1 MNVIKL
7 LPDELINQIAA
18 GEVIERPASVLK
30 EILEN
35 CVDAGSTE
43 VTIHLMQGGLKL
55 IRVTDNGIGISKEDL
70 PYALTRHAT
79 SKIGSQE
86 DLQKIVSLGF
96 RGEALAS
103 IASVSR
109 LSLTSFQIGSQH
121 AWEIQTEGS
130 QTIAIQPAAGTLGT
144 SLEIRDLFFNIPARR
159 KFLKSESTEFA
170 HCEAIFQRI
179 ALSNPN
185 VTFNLYHNG
194 KLRNHFA
201 IADTPQRIKQV
212 LEEEFSATALFITEE
227 AADIQ
232 LQGLIS
238 RPTFSRTT
246 REMQYFFVNGRF
258 VKDKLL
264 NHAIRE
270 AYRDVLHLDR
280 HPAYVIYLHIN
291 PDNVDVNV
299 HPTKI
304 EVRFRDARA
313 VHQFIFHAIHKTLAT
328 SHNEIMGET
337 GLPDS
342 IHEINTISRASKKSS
357 LSYSQNRQVDL
368 PLQSAAQPS
377 VFYQALFG
385 EKPHEINTTPTLSA
399 QYEPHSLGFLGHA
412 LGQLLG
418 IYILAQNNQG
428 LIIVDMHAA
437 HERIVYEEL
446 KQAFDRQT
454 LPTQSLLIPHLFQA
468 DLLDITTAE
477 ENTPLLNQLGFE
489 LTVTSPTTL
498 AVRAIPSI
506 LKEADISKL
515 ISELLEDIRSYGSSQ
530 TLANNRNEILATIAC
545 HSAVRAN
552 ALLTIEE
559 MNALLRDLEKT
570 ERSDQCNHG
579 RPTWLALSLSQLD
592 KLFMRGN

>member
-30 EILEN
+30 EVLEN
-35 CVDAGSTE
+35 CVDAGATE
-43 VTIHLMQGGLKL
+43 IDIHLMQGGLKL
-55 IRVTDNGIGISKEDL
+55 IRVTDNGAGISKEDL

-79 SKIGSQE
+79 SKISNQD

-109 LSLTSFQIGSQH
+109 LSLTSFQVGNQH
-121 AWEIQTEGS
+121 AWEIQAEGS
-130 QTIAIQPAAGTLGT
+130 QTIALQPAAGSLGT
-144 SLEIRDLFFNIPARR
+144 SLEVRDLFFNIPARR

-179 ALSNPN
+179 ALSNPTI
-185 VTFNLYHNG
+185 TFNLYHNG
-194 KLRNHFA
+194 KLRSHLA
-201 IADTPQRIKQV
+201 SADFPERIKQ
-212 LEEEFSATALFITEE
+212 LLGQEFRETALFITEE

-304 EVRFRDARA
+304 EVRFRDSRA
-313 VHQFIFHAIHKTLAT
+313 VHQFIFHAIHKALANGHT
-328 SHNEIMGET
+328 ESSEAN
-337 GLPDS
+337 LPDS
-342 IHEINTISRASKKSS
+342 THHIGVVTRSIKKVP
-357 LSYSQNRQVDL
+357 LTYSQNRQVNL

-377 VFYQALFG
+377 VFYQTLLG
-385 EKPHEINTTPTLSA
+385 EKSHEIIAAPDLTIQSESHASN
-399 QYEPHSLGFLGHA
+399 FLGYA

-418 IYILAQNNQG
+418 IYILAQSTQG

-437 HERIVYEEL
+437 HERIVYEKL
-446 KQAFDRQT
+446 KQALDQQA
-454 LPTQSLLIPHLFQA
+454 LPTQSLLIPHLLQTDA
-468 DLLDITTAE
+468 LDITTVE
-477 ENTPLLNQLGFE
+477 ESALLLNQLGFE
-489 LTVTSPTTL
+489 ISVTSPTTL
-498 AVRAIPSI
+498 AIRTIPSI
-506 LKEADISKL
+506 LKNADISKL

-530 TLANNRNEILATIAC
+530 LLTGNRNEILATMAC
-545 HSAVRAN
+545 HSAIRAN
-552 ALLTIEE
+552 ELLTIEE
-559 MNALLRDLEKT
+559 MNVLLREMEKT

-579 RPTWLALSLSQLD
+579 RPTWLALSLEQID

>member
-30 EILEN
+30 EVLEN
-35 CVDAGSTE
+35 CVDAGATE
-43 VTIHLMQGGLKL
+43 IDIHLMQGGLKL
-55 IRVTDNGIGISKEDL
+55 IRVTDNGAGISKEDL

-79 SKIGSQE
+79 SKISNQE

-109 LSLTSFQIGSQH
+109 LSLTSFQVGNQH
-121 AWEIQTEGS
+121 AWEIQAEGS
-130 QTIAIQPAAGTLGT
+130 QTIALQPAAGSLGT
-144 SLEIRDLFFNIPARR
+144 SLEVRDLFFNIPARR

-179 ALSNPN
+179 ALSNPTI
-185 VTFNLYHNG
+185 TFNLYHNG
-194 KLRNHFA
+194 KLRSHLA
-201 IADTPQRIKQV
+201 SADFPERIKQ
-212 LEEEFSATALFITEE
+212 LLGQEFRETALFITEE

-304 EVRFRDARA
+304 EVRFRDSRA
-313 VHQFIFHAIHKTLAT
+313 VHQFIFHAIHKALANGHT
-328 SHNEIMGET
+328 ESSEAN
-337 GLPDS
+337 LPDS
-342 IHEINTISRASKKSS
+342 THHIGVVTRSIKKVP
-357 LSYSQNRQVDL
+357 LTYSQNRQVNL

-377 VFYQALFG
+377 VFYQTLLG
-385 EKPHEINTTPTLSA
+385 EKSHEIIAAPDLTIQSESHASN
-399 QYEPHSLGFLGHA
+399 FLGYA

-418 IYILAQNNQG
+418 IYILAQSTQG

-437 HERIVYEEL
+437 HERIVYEKL
-446 KQAFDRQT
+446 KQALDQQA
-454 LPTQSLLIPHLFQA
+454 LPTQSLLIPHLLQTDA
-468 DLLDITTAE
+468 LDITTVE
-477 ENTPLLNQLGFE
+477 ESALLLNQLGFE
-489 LTVTSPTTL
+489 ISVTSPTTL
-498 AVRAIPSI
+498 AIRTMPSI
-506 LKEADISKL
+506 LKNADISKL

-530 TLANNRNEILATIAC
+530 LLTGNRNEILATMAC
-545 HSAVRAN
+545 HSAIRAN
-552 ALLTIEE
+552 ELLTIEE
-559 MNALLRDLEKT
+559 MNVLLREMEKT

-579 RPTWLALSLSQLD
+579 RPTWLALSLEQID

>member
-30 EILEN
+30 EVLEN
-35 CVDAGSTE
+35 CVDAGATE
-43 VTIHLMQGGLKL
+43 IDIHLMQGGLKL
-55 IRVTDNGIGISKEDL
+55 IRVTDNGVGISKEDL

-79 SKIGSQE
+79 SKISNQE

-109 LSLTSFQIGSQH
+109 LSLTSFQVGNQH
-121 AWEIQTEGS
+121 AWEIQAEGS
-130 QTIAIQPAAGTLGT
+130 QTIALQPAAGSLGT
-144 SLEIRDLFFNIPARR
+144 SLEVRDLFFNIPARR

-179 ALSNPN
+179 ALSNPTI
-185 VTFNLYHNG
+185 TFNLYHNG
-194 KLRNHFA
+194 KLRSHLA
-201 IADTPQRIKQV
+201 SADFPERIKQ
-212 LEEEFSATALFITEE
+212 LLGQEFRQTALFITEE

-304 EVRFRDARA
+304 EVRFRDSRA
-313 VHQFIFHAIHKTLAT
+313 VHQFIFHAIHKALANGHT
-328 SHNEIMGET
+328 ESSEAD
-337 GLPDS
+337 LPDS
-342 IHEINTISRASKKSS
+342 KHHIGVVTRNIKKIP
-357 LSYSQNRQVDL
+357 LAYSQNRQVNL

-377 VFYQALFG
+377 VFYQTLFG
-385 EKPHEINTTPTLSA
+385 EKSHEIIAAPDLAVQSESHASN
-399 QYEPHSLGFLGHA
+399 FLGYA

-418 IYILAQNNQG
+418 IYILAQSNQG

-437 HERIVYEEL
+437 HERIVYEKL
-446 KQAFDRQT
+446 KQALDQQA
-454 LPTQSLLIPHLFQA
+454 LPTQSLLIPHLLQA
-468 DLLDITTAE
+468 DALDITTVE
-477 ENTPLLNQLGFE
+477 ENALLLNQLGFE
-489 LTVTSPTTL
+489 ISITSPTTL
-498 AVRAIPSI
+498 AIRTMPSI
-506 LKEADISKL
+506 LKNADISKL

-530 TLANNRNEILATIAC
+530 LLTGNRNEILATMAC
-545 HSAVRAN
+545 HSAIRAN
-552 ALLTIEE
+552 ELLTIEE
-559 MNALLRDLEKT
+559 MNVLLREMEKT

-579 RPTWLALSLSQLD
+579 RPTWLALSLEQID

>member
-30 EILEN
+30 EVLEN
-35 CVDAGSTE
+35 CVDAGATE
-43 VTIHLMQGGLKL
+43 IDIHLMQGGLKL
-55 IRVTDNGIGISKEDL
+55 IRVTDNGAGISKEDL

-79 SKIGSQE
+79 SKISNQD

-109 LSLTSFQIGSQH
+109 LSLTSFQVGNQH
-121 AWEIQTEGS
+121 AWEIQAEGS
-130 QTIAIQPAAGTLGT
+130 QTIALQPAAGSLGT
-144 SLEIRDLFFNIPARR
+144 SLEVRDLFFNVPARR

-179 ALSNPN
+179 ALSNPTI
-185 VTFNLYHNG
+185 TFNLYHNG
-194 KLRNHFA
+194 KLRSHLA
-201 IADTPQRIKQV
+201 SADFPERIKQ
-212 LEEEFSATALFITEE
+212 LLGQEFRQTALFITEE

-304 EVRFRDARA
+304 EVRFRDSRA
-313 VHQFIFHAIHKTLAT
+313 VHQFIFHAIHKALANGHT
-328 SHNEIMGET
+328 ESSEAN
-337 GLPDS
+337 LSDS
-342 IHEINTISRASKKSS
+342 THHIGAVTRNIKKVP
-357 LSYSQNRQVDL
+357 LTYSQNRQVNL

-377 VFYQALFG
+377 VFYQTLFG
-385 EKPHEINTTPTLSA
+385 EKSHEIIAAPDLTIQSESHASN
-399 QYEPHSLGFLGHA
+399 FLGYA

-418 IYILAQNNQG
+418 IYILAQSTQG

-437 HERIVYEEL
+437 HERIVYEKL
-446 KQAFDRQT
+446 KQALDQQA
-454 LPTQSLLIPHLFQA
+454 LPTQSLLIPHLLQA
-468 DLLDITTAE
+468 DTLDITTVE
-477 ENTPLLNQLGFE
+477 ENALLLNQLGFE
-489 LTVTSPTTL
+489 ISVTSPTTL
-498 AVRAIPSI
+498 AIRTIPSI
-506 LKEADISKL
+506 LKNADISKL

-530 TLANNRNEILATIAC
+530 LLTGNRNEILATMAC
-545 HSAVRAN
+545 HSAIRAN
-552 ALLTIEE
+552 ELLTIEE
-559 MNALLRDLEKT
+559 MNVLLREMEKT

-579 RPTWLALSLSQLD
+579 RPTWLALSLEQID

>member
-30 EILEN
+30 EVLEN

-43 VTIHLMQGGLKL
+43 VNIHLMQGGLKL

-79 SKIGSQE
+79 SKIGNQE

-130 QTIAIQPAAGTLGT
+130 QTIVIQPAAGSLGT

-201 IADTPQRIKQV
+201 TADIPERIKQV
-212 LEEEFSATALFITEE
+212 LGEEFSATALFISEE

-238 RPTFSRTT
+238 KPTFSRTT

-328 SHNEIMGET
+328 GHNEIMGET
-337 GLPDS
+337 GLPHP
-342 IHEINTISRASKKSS
+342 IQEINTISRASKKSS

-399 QYEPHSLGFLGHA
+399 KYEPHSPGFLGHA

-468 DLLDITTAE
+468 DLLDITTVE

-530 TLANNRNEILATIAC
+530 TLANNRNEILATMAC

-552 ALLTIEE
+552 VLLTIEE

-579 RPTWLALSLSQLD
+579 RPTWLALSLAQLD

>member
-30 EILEN
+30 EVLEN
-35 CVDAGSTE
+35 CVDAGATE
-43 VTIHLMQGGLKL
+43 IDIHLMQGGLKL
-55 IRVTDNGIGISKEDL
+55 IRVTDNGVGISKEDL

-79 SKIGSQE
+79 SKISNQD

-109 LSLTSFQIGSQH
+109 LSLTSFQVGNQH
-121 AWEIQTEGS
+121 AWEIQAEGS
-130 QTIAIQPAAGTLGT
+130 QTIALQPAAGSLGT
-144 SLEIRDLFFNIPARR
+144 SLEVRDLFFNIPARR

-179 ALSNPN
+179 ALSNPTI
-185 VTFNLYHNG
+185 TFNLYHNG
-194 KLRNHFA
+194 KLRSHLA
-201 IADTPQRIKQV
+201 SADFPERIKQ
-212 LEEEFSATALFITEE
+212 LLGQEFRETALFITEE

-304 EVRFRDARA
+304 EVRFRDSRA
-313 VHQFIFHAIHKTLAT
+313 VHQFIFHAIHKALANGHT
-328 SHNEIMGET
+328 ESSEAN
-337 GLPDS
+337 LPDS
-342 IHEINTISRASKKSS
+342 THHIGVVTRSIKKVP
-357 LSYSQNRQVDL
+357 LTYSQNRQVNL

-377 VFYQALFG
+377 VFYQTLLG
-385 EKPHEINTTPTLSA
+385 EKSHEIIAAPDLTIQSESHASN
-399 QYEPHSLGFLGHA
+399 FLGYA

-418 IYILAQNNQG
+418 IYILAQSTQG

-437 HERIVYEEL
+437 HERIVYEKL
-446 KQAFDRQT
+446 KQALDQQA
-454 LPTQSLLIPHLFQA
+454 LPTQSLLIPHLLQTDA
-468 DLLDITTAE
+468 LDITTVE
-477 ENTPLLNQLGFE
+477 ESALLLNQLGFE
-489 LTVTSPTTL
+489 ISVTSPTTL
-498 AVRAIPSI
+498 AIRTMPSI
-506 LKEADISKL
+506 LKNADISKL

-530 TLANNRNEILATIAC
+530 LLTGNRNEILATMAC
-545 HSAVRAN
+545 HSAIRAN
-552 ALLTIEE
+552 ELLTIEE
-559 MNALLRDLEKT
+559 MNVLLREMEKT

-579 RPTWLALSLSQLD
+579 RPTWLALSLEQID

>member
-30 EILEN
+30 EVLEN
-35 CVDAGSTE
+35 CVDAGATE
-43 VTIHLMQGGLKL
+43 IDIHLMQGGLKL
-55 IRVTDNGIGISKEDL
+55 IRVTDNGVGISKEDL

-79 SKIGSQE
+79 SKISNQE

-109 LSLTSFQIGSQH
+109 LSLTSFQVGNQH
-121 AWEIQTEGS
+121 AWEIQAEGS
-130 QTIAIQPAAGTLGT
+130 QTIALQPAAGSLGT
-144 SLEIRDLFFNIPARR
+144 SLEVRDLFFNIPARR

-179 ALSNPN
+179 ALSNPTI
-185 VTFNLYHNG
+185 TFNLYHNG
-194 KLRNHFA
+194 KLRSHLA
-201 IADTPQRIKQV
+201 SADFPERIKQ
-212 LEEEFSATALFITEE
+212 LLGQEFRQTALFITEE

-304 EVRFRDARA
+304 EVRFRDSRA
-313 VHQFIFHAIHKTLAT
+313 VHQFIFHAIHKA
-328 SHNEIMGET
+328 
-337 GLPDS
+337 
-342 IHEINTISRASKKSS
+342 
-357 LSYSQNRQVDL
+357 
-368 PLQSAAQPS
+368 
-377 VFYQALFG
+377 
-385 EKPHEINTTPTLSA
+385 
-399 QYEPHSLGFLGHA
+399 
-412 LGQLLG
+412 
-418 IYILAQNNQG
+418 
-428 LIIVDMHAA
+428 
-437 HERIVYEEL
+437 
-446 KQAFDRQT
+446 
-454 LPTQSLLIPHLFQA
+454 
-468 DLLDITTAE
+468 
-477 ENTPLLNQLGFE
+477 
-489 LTVTSPTTL
+489 
-498 AVRAIPSI
+498 
-506 LKEADISKL
+506 
-515 ISELLEDIRSYGSSQ
+515 
-530 TLANNRNEILATIAC
+530 LANG
-545 HSAVRAN
+545 H
-552 ALLTIEE
+552 
-559 MNALLRDLEKT
+559 T
-570 ERSDQCNHG
+570 ESSE
-579 RPTWLALSLSQLD
+579 A
-592 KLFMRGN
+592 

>member
-30 EILEN
+30 EVLEN
-35 CVDAGSTE
+35 CVDAGATE
-43 VTIHLMQGGLKL
+43 IDIHLMQGGLKL
-55 IRVTDNGIGISKEDL
+55 IRVTDNGVGISKEDL

-79 SKIGSQE
+79 SKISNQE

-109 LSLTSFQIGSQH
+109 LSLTSFQVGNQH
-121 AWEIQTEGS
+121 AWEIQAEGS
-130 QTIAIQPAAGTLGT
+130 QTIALQPAAGSLGT
-144 SLEIRDLFFNIPARR
+144 SLEVRDLFFNIPARR

-179 ALSNPN
+179 ALSNPLI
-185 VTFNLYHNG
+185 TFNLYHNG
-194 KLRNHFA
+194 KLRSHLA
-201 IADTPQRIKQV
+201 SADFPERIKQ
-212 LEEEFSATALFITEE
+212 LLGQEFRQTALFITEE

-304 EVRFRDARA
+304 EVRFRDSRA
-313 VHQFIFHAIHKTLAT
+313 VHQFIFHAIHKALANGHT
-328 SHNEIMGET
+328 ESSEAN
-337 GLPDS
+337 LSDS
-342 IHEINTISRASKKSS
+342 THHIGAVTRNIKKVP
-357 LSYSQNRQVDL
+357 LTYSQNRQVNL

-377 VFYQALFG
+377 VFYQTLFG
-385 EKPHEINTTPTLSA
+385 EKSHEIIAAPDLAVQSESHASN
-399 QYEPHSLGFLGHA
+399 FLGYA

-418 IYILAQNNQG
+418 IYILAQSNQG

-437 HERIVYEEL
+437 HERIVYEKL
-446 KQAFDRQT
+446 KQALDQQA
-454 LPTQSLLIPHLFQA
+454 LPTQSLLIPHLLQA
-468 DLLDITTAE
+468 DALDITTVE
-477 ENTPLLNQLGFE
+477 ENALLLNQLGFE
-489 LTVTSPTTL
+489 ISITSPTTL
-498 AVRAIPSI
+498 AIRTMPSI
-506 LKEADISKL
+506 LKNADISKL
-515 ISELLEDIRSYGSSQ
+515 ISKLLEDIRSYGSSQ
-530 TLANNRNEILATIAC
+530 LLTGNRNEILATIAC
-545 HSAVRAN
+545 HSAIRAN
-552 ALLTIEE
+552 ELLTIEE
-559 MNALLRDLEKT
+559 MNVLLREMEKT

-579 RPTWLALSLSQLD
+579 RPTWLALSLEQID

>member
-30 EILEN
+30 EVLEN
-35 CVDAGSTE
+35 CVDAGATE
-43 VTIHLMQGGLKL
+43 IDIHLMQGGLKL
-55 IRVTDNGIGISKEDL
+55 IRVTDNGAGISKEDL

-79 SKIGSQE
+79 SKISNQD

-109 LSLTSFQIGSQH
+109 LSLTSFQVGNQH
-121 AWEIQTEGS
+121 AWEIQAEGS
-130 QTIAIQPAAGTLGT
+130 QTIALQPAAGSLGT
-144 SLEIRDLFFNIPARR
+144 SLEVRDLFFNIPARR

-179 ALSNPN
+179 ALSNPTI
-185 VTFNLYHNG
+185 TFNLYHNG
-194 KLRNHFA
+194 KLRSHLA
-201 IADTPQRIKQV
+201 SADFPERIKQ
-212 LEEEFSATALFITEE
+212 LLGQEFRQTALFITEE

-304 EVRFRDARA
+304 EVRFRDSRA
-313 VHQFIFHAIHKTLAT
+313 VHQFIFHAIHKALANGHT
-328 SHNEIMGET
+328 ESSEAN
-337 GLPDS
+337 LPDS
-342 IHEINTISRASKKSS
+342 THHIGVVTRSIKKVP
-357 LSYSQNRQVDL
+357 LTYSQNRQVNL

-377 VFYQALFG
+377 VFYQTLLG
-385 EKPHEINTTPTLSA
+385 EKSHEIIAAPDLTIQSESHASN
-399 QYEPHSLGFLGHA
+399 FLGYA

-418 IYILAQNNQG
+418 IYILAQSTQG

-437 HERIVYEEL
+437 HERIVYEKL
-446 KQAFDRQT
+446 KQALDQQA
-454 LPTQSLLIPHLFQA
+454 LPTQSLLIPHLLQTDA
-468 DLLDITTAE
+468 LDITTVE
-477 ENTPLLNQLGFE
+477 ESALLLNQLGFE
-489 LTVTSPTTL
+489 ISVTSPTTL
-498 AVRAIPSI
+498 AIRTMPSI
-506 LKEADISKL
+506 LKNADISKL

-530 TLANNRNEILATIAC
+530 LLTGNRNEILATMAC
-545 HSAVRAN
+545 HSAIRAN
-552 ALLTIEE
+552 ELLTIEE
-559 MNALLRDLEKT
+559 MNVLLREMEKT

-579 RPTWLALSLSQLD
+579 RPTWLALSLEQID

>member
-30 EILEN
+30 EVLEN
-35 CVDAGSTE
+35 CVDAGATE
-43 VTIHLMQGGLKL
+43 IDIHLMQGGLKL
-55 IRVTDNGIGISKEDL
+55 IRVTDNGVGISKEDL

-79 SKIGSQE
+79 SKISNQE

-109 LSLTSFQIGSQH
+109 LSLTSFQVGHQH
-121 AWEIQTEGS
+121 AWEIQAEGS
-130 QTIAIQPAAGTLGT
+130 QTIALQPAAGSLGT
-144 SLEIRDLFFNIPARR
+144 SLEVRDLFFNIPARR

-179 ALSNPN
+179 ALSNPTI
-185 VTFNLYHNG
+185 TFNLYHNG
-194 KLRNHFA
+194 KLRSHLA
-201 IADTPQRIKQV
+201 SADFPERIKQ
-212 LEEEFSATALFITEE
+212 LLGQEFRQTALFITEE

-304 EVRFRDARA
+304 EVRFRDSRA
-313 VHQFIFHAIHKTLAT
+313 VHQFIFHAIHKALANGHT
-328 SHNEIMGET
+328 ESSEAN
-337 GLPDS
+337 LSDS
-342 IHEINTISRASKKSS
+342 THHIGAVTRNIKKVP
-357 LSYSQNRQVDL
+357 LTYSQKRQVNL

-377 VFYQALFG
+377 VFYQTLLG
-385 EKPHEINTTPTLSA
+385 EKSHEIIAAPDLTIQSESHASN
-399 QYEPHSLGFLGHA
+399 FLGYA

-418 IYILAQNNQG
+418 IYILAQSTQG

-437 HERIVYEEL
+437 HERIVYEKL
-446 KQAFDRQT
+446 KQALDQQA
-454 LPTQSLLIPHLFQA
+454 LPTQSLLIPHLLQTDA
-468 DLLDITTAE
+468 LDITTVE
-477 ENTPLLNQLGFE
+477 ESALLLNQLGFE
-489 LTVTSPTTL
+489 ISVTSPTTL
-498 AVRAIPSI
+498 AIRTIPSI
-506 LKEADISKL
+506 LKNADISKL

-530 TLANNRNEILATIAC
+530 LLTGNRNEILATMAC
-545 HSAVRAN
+545 HSAIRAN
-552 ALLTIEE
+552 ELLTIEE
-559 MNALLRDLEKT
+559 MNVLLREMEKT

-579 RPTWLALSLSQLD
+579 RPTWLALSLEQID

>member
-30 EILEN
+30 EVLEN
-35 CVDAGSTE
+35 CVDAGATE
-43 VTIHLMQGGLKL
+43 IDIHLMQGGLKL
-55 IRVTDNGIGISKEDL
+55 IRVTDNGVGISKEDL

-79 SKIGSQE
+79 SKISNQE

-109 LSLTSFQIGSQH
+109 LSLTSFQVGNQH
-121 AWEIQTEGS
+121 AWEIQAEGS
-130 QTIAIQPAAGTLGT
+130 QTIALQPAAGSLGT
-144 SLEIRDLFFNIPARR
+144 SLEVRDLFFNIPARR

-179 ALSNPN
+179 ALSNPTI
-185 VTFNLYHNG
+185 TFNLYHNG
-194 KLRNHFA
+194 KLRSHLA
-201 IADTPQRIKQV
+201 SADFPERIKQ
-212 LEEEFSATALFITEE
+212 LLGQEFRQTALFITEE

-304 EVRFRDARA
+304 EVRFRDSRA
-313 VHQFIFHAIHKTLAT
+313 VHQFIFHAIHKALANGHT
-328 SHNEIMGET
+328 ESSEAN
-337 GLPDS
+337 LSDS
-342 IHEINTISRASKKSS
+342 THHIGAVTRNIKKVP
-357 LSYSQNRQVDL
+357 LTYSQNRQVNL

-377 VFYQALFG
+377 VFYQTLLG
-385 EKPHEINTTPTLSA
+385 EKSHEIIAAPDLTIQSESHASN
-399 QYEPHSLGFLGHA
+399 FLGYA

-418 IYILAQNNQG
+418 IYILAQSTQG

-437 HERIVYEEL
+437 HERIVYEKL
-446 KQAFDRQT
+446 KQALDQQA
-454 LPTQSLLIPHLFQA
+454 LPTQSLLIPHLLQTDA
-468 DLLDITTAE
+468 LDITTVE
-477 ENTPLLNQLGFE
+477 ESALLLNQLGFE
-489 LTVTSPTTL
+489 ISVTSPTTL
-498 AVRAIPSI
+498 AIRTIPSI
-506 LKEADISKL
+506 LKNADISKL

-530 TLANNRNEILATIAC
+530 LLTGNRNEILATMAC
-545 HSAVRAN
+545 HSAIRAN
-552 ALLTIEE
+552 ELLTIEE
-559 MNALLRDLEKT
+559 MNVLLREMEKT

-579 RPTWLALSLSQLD
+579 RPTWLALSLEQID

>member
-30 EILEN
+30 EVLEN
-35 CVDAGSTE
+35 CVDAGATE
-43 VTIHLMQGGLKL
+43 IDIHLMQGGLKL

-79 SKIGSQE
+79 SKISNQE

-109 LSLTSFQIGSQH
+109 LSLISLQIGNQH

-130 QTIAIQPAAGTLGT
+130 QIIAIQPAAGSLGT
-144 SLEIRDLFFNIPARR
+144 SLEVRDLFFNIPARR

-170 HCEAIFQRI
+170 HCETIFQRI

-185 VTFNLYHNG
+185 VAFNLYHNK
-194 KLRNHFA
+194 KLRSHLA
-201 IADTPQRIKQV
+201 TADIPERIKQV
-212 LEEEFSATALFITEE
+212 LGEEFRETALFIAEE

-313 VHQFIFHAIHKTLAT
+313 VHQFIFHTIHKALAT
-328 SHNEIMGET
+328 GHNEAGEAA
-337 GLPDS
+337 LPKS
-342 IHEINTISRASKKSS
+342 THEIDTISREIKKASFN
-357 LSYSQNRQVDL
+357 YSQNRQVNL
-368 PLQSAAQPS
+368 PLQSAEQPS
-377 VFYQALFG
+377 VFYQTLFG
-385 EKPHEINTTPTLSA
+385 EKSHEIITTPALTA
-399 QYEPHSLGFLGHA
+399 QHESHSPGFLGYA

-418 IYILAQNNQG
+418 IYILAQNDQG
-428 LIIVDMHAA
+428 LVIVDMHAA
-437 HERIVYEEL
+437 HERIVYEKL
-446 KQAFDRQT
+446 KQALDQQA

-468 DLLDITTAE
+468 DPFDITTAE
-477 ENTPLLNQLGFE
+477 ENTLLLNQLGFE
-489 LTVTSPTTL
+489 ISVTSPTSIAIRTL
-498 AVRAIPSI
+498 PSI
-506 LKEADISKL
+506 LKNADISKL
-515 ISELLEDIRSYGSSQ
+515 ISELLEDIRSYGTSQ
-530 TLANNRNEILATIAC
+530 ILAGSRNEILATMAC

-552 ALLTIEE
+552 ALLTVEE
-559 MNALLRDLEKT
+559 MNALLREMEKT

-579 RPTWLALSLSQLD
+579 RPTWFALSLEQLD

>member
-30 EILEN
+30 EVLEN
-35 CVDAGSTE
+35 CVDAGATE
-43 VTIHLMQGGLKL
+43 IDIHLMQGGLKL
-55 IRVTDNGIGISKEDL
+55 IRVTDNGVGISKEDL

-79 SKIGSQE
+79 SKISNQE

-109 LSLTSFQIGSQH
+109 LSLTSFQVGNQH
-121 AWEIQTEGS
+121 AWEIQAEGS
-130 QTIAIQPAAGTLGT
+130 QTIALQPAAGSLGT
-144 SLEIRDLFFNIPARR
+144 SLEVRDLFFNIPARR

-179 ALSNPN
+179 ALSNPTI
-185 VTFNLYHNG
+185 TFNLYHNG
-194 KLRNHFA
+194 KLRSHLA
-201 IADTPQRIKQV
+201 SADFPERIKQ
-212 LEEEFSATALFITEE
+212 LLGQEFRQTALFITEE

-304 EVRFRDARA
+304 EVRFRDSRA
-313 VHQFIFHAIHKTLAT
+313 VHQFIFHAIHKALANGHT
-328 SHNEIMGET
+328 ESSEAN
-337 GLPDS
+337 LSDS
-342 IHEINTISRASKKSS
+342 THHIGAVTRNIKKVP
-357 LSYSQNRQVDL
+357 LTYSQNRQVNL

-377 VFYQALFG
+377 VFYQTLFG
-385 EKPHEINTTPTLSA
+385 EKSHEIIAAPDLAVQS
-399 QYEPHSLGFLGHA
+399 EPHASNFLGYA

-418 IYILAQNNQG
+418 IYILAQSTQG

-437 HERIVYEEL
+437 HERIVYEKL
-446 KQAFDRQT
+446 KQALDQQE
-454 LPTQSLLIPHLFQA
+454 LPTQSLLIPHLLQA
-468 DLLDITTAE
+468 DALDITTVE
-477 ENTPLLNQLGFE
+477 ENVLLLNQLGFE
-489 LTVTSPTTL
+489 ISITSPTTL
-498 AVRAIPSI
+498 AIRTMPSI
-506 LKEADISKL
+506 LKNADISKL
-515 ISELLEDIRSYGSSQ
+515 ISKLLEDIRSYGSSQ
-530 TLANNRNEILATIAC
+530 LLTGNRNEILATIAC
-545 HSAVRAN
+545 HSAIRAN
-552 ALLTIEE
+552 ELLTIEE
-559 MNALLRDLEKT
+559 MNVLLREMEKT

-579 RPTWLALSLSQLD
+579 RPTWLALSLEQID

>member
-30 EILEN
+30 EVLEN
-35 CVDAGSTE
+35 CVDAGATE
-43 VTIHLMQGGLKL
+43 IDIHLMQGGLKL
-55 IRVTDNGIGISKEDL
+55 IRVTDNGAGISKEDL

-79 SKIGSQE
+79 SKISNQE

-109 LSLTSFQIGSQH
+109 LSLTSFQVGNQH
-121 AWEIQTEGS
+121 AWEIQAEGS
-130 QTIAIQPAAGTLGT
+130 QTIALQPAAGSLGT
-144 SLEIRDLFFNIPARR
+144 SLEVRDLFFNIPARR

-179 ALSNPN
+179 ALSNPTI
-185 VTFNLYHNG
+185 TFNLYHNG
-194 KLRNHFA
+194 KLRSHLA
-201 IADTPQRIKQV
+201 SADFPERIKQ
-212 LEEEFSATALFITEE
+212 LLGQEFRQTALFITEE

-304 EVRFRDARA
+304 EVRFRDSRA
-313 VHQFIFHAIHKTLAT
+313 VHQFIFHAIHKALANGHT
-328 SHNEIMGET
+328 ESSEAN
-337 GLPDS
+337 LSDS
-342 IHEINTISRASKKSS
+342 THHIGAVTRNIKKVP
-357 LSYSQNRQVDL
+357 LTYSQNRQVNL

-377 VFYQALFG
+377 VFYQTLLG
-385 EKPHEINTTPTLSA
+385 EKSHEIIAAPDLTIQSESHASN
-399 QYEPHSLGFLGHA
+399 FLGYA

-418 IYILAQNNQG
+418 IYILAQSTQG

-437 HERIVYEEL
+437 HERIVYEKL
-446 KQAFDRQT
+446 KQALDQQA
-454 LPTQSLLIPHLFQA
+454 LPTQSLLIPHLLQTDA
-468 DLLDITTAE
+468 LDITTVE
-477 ENTPLLNQLGFE
+477 ESALLLNQLGFE
-489 LTVTSPTTL
+489 ISVTSPTTL
-498 AVRAIPSI
+498 AIRTIPSI
-506 LKEADISKL
+506 LKNADISKL

-530 TLANNRNEILATIAC
+530 LLTGNRNEILATMAC
-545 HSAVRAN
+545 HSAIRAN
-552 ALLTIEE
+552 ELLTIEE
-559 MNALLRDLEKT
+559 MNVLLREMEKT

-579 RPTWLALSLSQLD
+579 RPTWLALSLEQID

>member
-30 EILEN
+30 EVLEN
-35 CVDAGSTE
+35 CVDAGATE
-43 VTIHLMQGGLKL
+43 IDIHLMQGGLKL
-55 IRVTDNGIGISKEDL
+55 IRVTDNGAGISKEDL

-79 SKIGSQE
+79 SKISNQE

-109 LSLTSFQIGSQH
+109 LSLTSFQVGNQH
-121 AWEIQTEGS
+121 AWEIQAEGS
-130 QTIAIQPAAGTLGT
+130 QTIALQPAAGSLGT
-144 SLEIRDLFFNIPARR
+144 SLEVRDLFFNIPARR

-179 ALSNPN
+179 ALSNPTI
-185 VTFNLYHNG
+185 TFNLYHNG
-194 KLRNHFA
+194 KLRSHLA
-201 IADTPQRIKQV
+201 SADFPERIKQ
-212 LEEEFSATALFITEE
+212 LLGQEFRQTALFITEE

-304 EVRFRDARA
+304 EVRFRDSRA
-313 VHQFIFHAIHKTLAT
+313 VHQFIFHAIHKALANGHT
-328 SHNEIMGET
+328 ESSEAN
-337 GLPDS
+337 LSDS
-342 IHEINTISRASKKSS
+342 THHIGAVTRNIKKVP
-357 LSYSQNRQVDL
+357 LTYSQNRQVNL

-377 VFYQALFG
+377 VFYQTLFG
-385 EKPHEINTTPTLSA
+385 EKSHEIIAAPDLTIQSESHASN
-399 QYEPHSLGFLGHA
+399 FLGYA

-418 IYILAQNNQG
+418 IYILAQSTQG

-437 HERIVYEEL
+437 HERIVYEKL
-446 KQAFDRQT
+446 KQALDQQA
-454 LPTQSLLIPHLFQA
+454 LPTQSLLIPHLLQTDA
-468 DLLDITTAE
+468 LDITTVE
-477 ENTPLLNQLGFE
+477 ESALLLNQLGFE
-489 LTVTSPTTL
+489 ISVTSPTTL
-498 AVRAIPSI
+498 AIRTIPSI
-506 LKEADISKL
+506 LKNADISKL

-530 TLANNRNEILATIAC
+530 LLTGNRNEILATMAC
-545 HSAVRAN
+545 HSAIRAN
-552 ALLTIEE
+552 ELLTIEE
-559 MNALLRDLEKT
+559 MNVLLREMEKT

-579 RPTWLALSLSQLD
+579 RPTWLALSLEQID

>member
-30 EILEN
+30 EVLEN
-35 CVDAGSTE
+35 CVDAGATE
-43 VTIHLMQGGLKL
+43 IDIHLMQGGLKL
-55 IRVTDNGIGISKEDL
+55 IRVTDNGAGISKEDL

-79 SKIGSQE
+79 SKISNQD

-109 LSLTSFQIGSQH
+109 LSLTSFQVGNQH
-121 AWEIQTEGS
+121 AWEIQAEGS
-130 QTIAIQPAAGTLGT
+130 QTIALQPAAGSLGT
-144 SLEIRDLFFNIPARR
+144 SLEVRDLFFNIPARR

-179 ALSNPN
+179 ALSNPTI
-185 VTFNLYHNG
+185 TFNLYHNG
-194 KLRNHFA
+194 KLRSHLA
-201 IADTPQRIKQV
+201 SADFPERIKQ
-212 LEEEFSATALFITEE
+212 LLGQEFRETALFITEE

-304 EVRFRDARA
+304 EVRFRDSRA
-313 VHQFIFHAIHKTLAT
+313 VHQFIFHAIHKALANGHT
-328 SHNEIMGET
+328 ESSEAN
-337 GLPDS
+337 LSDS
-342 IHEINTISRASKKSS
+342 THHIGAVTRNIKKVP
-357 LSYSQNRQVDL
+357 LTYSQNRQVNL

-377 VFYQALFG
+377 VFYQTLFG
-385 EKPHEINTTPTLSA
+385 EKSHEIIAAPDLTIQSESHASN
-399 QYEPHSLGFLGHA
+399 FLGYA

-418 IYILAQNNQG
+418 IYILAQSTQG

-437 HERIVYEEL
+437 HERIVYEKL
-446 KQAFDRQT
+446 KQALDQQA
-454 LPTQSLLIPHLFQA
+454 LPTQSLLIPHLLQA
-468 DLLDITTAE
+468 DALDITTVE
-477 ENTPLLNQLGFE
+477 ESALLLNQLGFE
-489 LTVTSPTTL
+489 ISVTSPTTL
-498 AVRAIPSI
+498 AIRTMPSI
-506 LKEADISKL
+506 LKNADISKL

-530 TLANNRNEILATIAC
+530 LLTGNRNEILATMAC
-545 HSAVRAN
+545 HSAIRAN
-552 ALLTIEE
+552 ELLTIEE
-559 MNALLRDLEKT
+559 MNVLLREMEKT

-579 RPTWLALSLSQLD
+579 RPTWLALSLEQID

>member
-30 EILEN
+30 EVLEN
-35 CVDAGSTE
+35 CVDAGATE
-43 VTIHLMQGGLKL
+43 IDIHLMQGGLKL
-55 IRVTDNGIGISKEDL
+55 IRVTDNGAGISKEDL

-79 SKIGSQE
+79 SKISNQE

-109 LSLTSFQIGSQH
+109 LSLTSFQVGNQH
-121 AWEIQTEGS
+121 AWEIQAEGS
-130 QTIAIQPAAGTLGT
+130 QTIALQPAAGSLGT
-144 SLEIRDLFFNIPARR
+144 SLEVRDLFFNIPARR

-179 ALSNPN
+179 ALSNPTI
-185 VTFNLYHNG
+185 TFNLYHNG
-194 KLRNHFA
+194 KLRSHLA
-201 IADTPQRIKQV
+201 SADFPERIKQ
-212 LEEEFSATALFITEE
+212 LLGQEFRQTALFITEE

-304 EVRFRDARA
+304 EVRFRDSRA
-313 VHQFIFHAIHKTLAT
+313 VHQFIFHAIHKALANGHT
-328 SHNEIMGET
+328 ESSEAN
-337 GLPDS
+337 LSDS
-342 IHEINTISRASKKSS
+342 THHIGAVTRNIKKVP
-357 LSYSQNRQVDL
+357 LTYSQNRQVNL

-377 VFYQALFG
+377 VFYQTLLG
-385 EKPHEINTTPTLSA
+385 EKSHEIIAAPDLTIQSESHASN
-399 QYEPHSLGFLGHA
+399 FLGYA

-418 IYILAQNNQG
+418 IYILAQSTQG

-437 HERIVYEEL
+437 HERIVYEKL
-446 KQAFDRQT
+446 KQALDQQA
-454 LPTQSLLIPHLFQA
+454 LPTQSLLIPHLLQTDA
-468 DLLDITTAE
+468 LDITTVE
-477 ENTPLLNQLGFE
+477 ESALLLNQLGFE
-489 LTVTSPTTL
+489 ISVTSPTTL
-498 AVRAIPSI
+498 AIRTMPSI
-506 LKEADISKL
+506 LKNADISKL

-530 TLANNRNEILATIAC
+530 LLTGNRNEILATMAC
-545 HSAVRAN
+545 HSAIRAN
-552 ALLTIEE
+552 ELLTIEE
-559 MNALLRDLEKT
+559 MNVLLREMEKT

-579 RPTWLALSLSQLD
+579 RPTWLALSLEQID

>member
-43 VTIHLMQGGLKL
+43 VDIHLMQGGLKL
-55 IRVTDNGIGISKEDL
+55 IRVTDDGIGISKEDL

-79 SKIGSQE
+79 SKISSQE

-109 LSLTSFQIGSQH
+109 LSLTSAQTGNQH

-130 QTIAIQPAAGTLGT
+130 QAVAMKPAAGSLGT
-144 SLEIRDLFFNIPARR
+144 SLEVRDLFFNIPARR

-185 VTFNLYHNG
+185 IAFNLYHNG
-194 KLRNHFA
+194 KLRSHLA
-201 IADTPQRIKQV
+201 IADIPERIKQV
-212 LEEEFSATALFITEE
+212 LGEEFREAAFFIAEE

-246 REMQYFFVNGRF
+246 REMQFFFVNGRF
-258 VKDKLL
+258 VRDKLL
-264 NHAIRE
+264 SHAIRE

-280 HPAYVIYLHIN
+280 HPAYVIYLRIN

-304 EVRFRDARA
+304 EVRFRDARGI
-313 VHQFIFHAIHKTLAT
+313 HQFIFHTIHKMLAT
-328 SHNEIMGET
+328 SHSGTGEAV
-337 GLPDS
+337 LPGS
-342 IHEINTISRASKKSS
+342 MHEIDAISRDRKKVI
-357 LSYSQNRQVDL
+357 LSYSQNRQVNL
-368 PLQSAAQPS
+368 PLQSTAQPS
-377 VFYQALFG
+377 VFYQTLFN
-385 EKPHEINTTPTLSA
+385 EKPYETVTTPILTA
-399 QYEPHSLGFLGHA
+399 QHEPHPPGFLGHA

-437 HERIVYEEL
+437 HERIVYEKL
-446 KQAFDRQT
+446 KQALDQQT
-454 LPTQSLLIPHLFQA
+454 VPTQSLLIPHLLQA
-468 DLLDITTAE
+468 DSLDITTIE
-477 ENTPLLNQLGFE
+477 ENTSLLNQLGFE
-489 LTVTSPTTL
+489 ITVTSPTTL
-498 AVRAIPSI
+498 AVRTMPSI
-506 LKEADISKL
+506 LKDADISKL
-515 ISELLEDIRSYGSSQ
+515 ISELLDDIRSYGSSQ
-530 TLANNRNEILATIAC
+530 VLASNRNEILATMAC

-552 ALLTIEE
+552 VSLTTEE
-559 MNALLRDLEKT
+559 MNALLREMEKT

-579 RPTWLALSLSQLD
+579 RPTWFALSLEQLD

>member
-30 EILEN
+30 EVLEN
-35 CVDAGSTE
+35 CVDAGATE
-43 VTIHLMQGGLKL
+43 IDIHLMQGGLKL
-55 IRVTDNGIGISKEDL
+55 IRITDNGAGISKEDL

-79 SKIGSQE
+79 SKITSQE

-109 LSLTSFQIGSQH
+109 LSLTSFQVGNQH
-121 AWEIQTEGS
+121 AWEIQAEGS
-130 QTIAIQPAAGTLGT
+130 QTIALQPAAGSLGT
-144 SLEIRDLFFNIPARR
+144 SLEVRDLFFNIPARR

-179 ALSNPN
+179 ALSNPTI
-185 VTFNLYHNG
+185 TFNLYHNG
-194 KLRNHFA
+194 KLRSHLA
-201 IADTPQRIKQV
+201 SADFPERIKQ
-212 LEEEFSATALFITEE
+212 LLGQEFRETALFITEE

-304 EVRFRDARA
+304 EVRFRDSRA
-313 VHQFIFHAIHKTLAT
+313 VHQFIFHAIHKALANGHT
-328 SHNEIMGET
+328 ESSEAD
-337 GLPDS
+337 LPDS
-342 IHEINTISRASKKSS
+342 THHIGVVTRNIKKIP
-357 LSYSQNRQVDL
+357 LTYSQNRQVNL

-377 VFYQALFG
+377 VFYQTLFG
-385 EKPHEINTTPTLSA
+385 EKSYEIIAAPDLTVQSESHASN
-399 QYEPHSLGFLGHA
+399 FLGYA

-418 IYILAQNNQG
+418 IYILAQSNQG

-437 HERIVYEEL
+437 HERIVYEKL
-446 KQAFDRQT
+446 KQALDQQA
-454 LPTQSLLIPHLFQA
+454 LPTQSLLIPHLLQA
-468 DLLDITTAE
+468 DALDITTVE
-477 ENTPLLNQLGFE
+477 ENALLLNQLGFE
-489 LTVTSPTTL
+489 ISVTSPTTL
-498 AVRAIPSI
+498 AIRTIPSI
-506 LKEADISKL
+506 LKNADISKL

-530 TLANNRNEILATIAC
+530 LLTGNRNEILATMAC
-545 HSAVRAN
+545 HSAIRAN
-552 ALLTIEE
+552 ELLTIEE
-559 MNALLRDLEKT
+559 MNVLLREMEKT

-579 RPTWLALSLSQLD
+579 RPTWLALSLEQID

>member
-35 CVDAGSTE
+35 AVDAGSTE
-43 VTIHLMQGGLKL
+43 INIHLMQGGLKL
-55 IRVTDNGIGISKEDL
+55 IRITDDGIGISKEDL

-79 SKIGSQE
+79 SKISSQE

-109 LSLTSFQIGSQH
+109 LSLTSFQTGSQH

-130 QTIAIQPAAGTLGT
+130 ETIAMQPAAGSFGTTL
-144 SLEIRDLFFNIPARR
+144 EVRDLFFNMPARR

-170 HCEAIFQRI
+170 HCEGIFQRI

-185 VTFNLYHNG
+185 VAFNLYHNG
-194 KLRNHFA
+194 KLRSHLA
-201 IADTPQRIKQV
+201 TADMPERIKQM
-212 LEEEFSATALFITEE
+212 LGEEFRETAIFIAEA

-280 HPAYVIYLHIN
+280 HPAYVIYLRIN

-313 VHQFIFHAIHKTLAT
+313 VHQFIFHTIHKALAT
-328 SHNEIMGET
+328 GHSEMNET
-337 GLPDS
+337 NLPDAT
-342 IHEINTISRASKKSS
+342 HQFGTISRDIQKKP
-357 LSYSQNRQVDL
+357 LRYSPNQQVNL
-368 PLQSAAQPS
+368 PLQPAAQPS
-377 VFYQALFG
+377 VFYQTLFG
-385 EKPHEINTTPTLSA
+385 EKSYKSITTPTLST
-399 QYEPHSLGFLGHA
+399 QHEPHPPDFLGHA

-418 IYILAQNNQG
+418 IYILAQSNQG

-437 HERIVYEEL
+437 HERIVYEKL
-446 KQAFDRQT
+446 KQALDQQT
-454 LPTQSLLIPHLFQA
+454 LPIQSLLMPHLFHA
-468 DLLDITTAE
+468 DPLDITTAE
-477 ENTPLLNQLGFE
+477 ENIPLLNQLGFE
-489 LTVTSPTTL
+489 ITVTSPTSLT
-498 AVRAIPSI
+498 VRAIPAI
-506 LKEADISKL
+506 LKDADISKL
-515 ISELLEDIRSYGSSQ
+515 VSELLEDIRSYGSSQ
-530 TLANNRNEILATIAC
+530 VLASNRNEILATIAC

-559 MNALLRDLEKT
+559 MNALLREMEKT

-579 RPTWLALSLSQLD
+579 RPTWFALSLDQLD

>member
-30 EILEN
+30 EVLEN
-35 CVDAGSTE
+35 CVDAGATE
-43 VTIHLMQGGLKL
+43 IDIHLMQGGLKL
-55 IRVTDNGIGISKEDL
+55 IRVTDNGAGISKEDL

-79 SKIGSQE
+79 SKISNQD

-109 LSLTSFQIGSQH
+109 LSLTSFQVGNQH
-121 AWEIQTEGS
+121 AWEIQAEGS
-130 QTIAIQPAAGTLGT
+130 QTIALQPAAGSLGT
-144 SLEIRDLFFNIPARR
+144 SLEVRDLFFNIPARR

-179 ALSNPN
+179 ALSNPTI
-185 VTFNLYHNG
+185 TFNLYHNG
-194 KLRNHFA
+194 KLRSHLA
-201 IADTPQRIKQV
+201 SADFPERIKQ
-212 LEEEFSATALFITEE
+212 LLGQEFRQTALFITEE

-304 EVRFRDARA
+304 EVRFRDSRA
-313 VHQFIFHAIHKTLAT
+313 VHQFIFHAIHKALANGHT
-328 SHNEIMGET
+328 ESSEAN
-337 GLPDS
+337 LSDS
-342 IHEINTISRASKKSS
+342 THHIGAVTRNIKKVP
-357 LSYSQNRQVDL
+357 LTYSQNRQVNL

-377 VFYQALFG
+377 VFYQTLFG
-385 EKPHEINTTPTLSA
+385 EKSHEIIAAPDLTVQSESHASN
-399 QYEPHSLGFLGHA
+399 FLGYA

-418 IYILAQNNQG
+418 IYILAQSTQG

-437 HERIVYEEL
+437 HERIVYEKL
-446 KQAFDRQT
+446 KQALDQQA
-454 LPTQSLLIPHLFQA
+454 LPTQSLLIPHLLQTDA
-468 DLLDITTAE
+468 LDITTVE
-477 ENTPLLNQLGFE
+477 ESALLLNQLGFE
-489 LTVTSPTTL
+489 ISVTSPTTL
-498 AVRAIPSI
+498 AIRTMPSI
-506 LKEADISKL
+506 LKNADISKL

-530 TLANNRNEILATIAC
+530 LLTGNRNEILATMAC
-545 HSAVRAN
+545 HSAIRAN
-552 ALLTIEE
+552 ELLTIEE
-559 MNALLRDLEKT
+559 MNVLLREMEKT

-579 RPTWLALSLSQLD
+579 RPTWLALSLEQID

>member
-30 EILEN
+30 EVLEN
-35 CVDAGSTE
+35 CVDAGATE
-43 VTIHLMQGGLKL
+43 IDIHLMQGGLKL
-55 IRVTDNGIGISKEDL
+55 IRVTDNGAGISKEDL

-79 SKIGSQE
+79 SKISNQE

-109 LSLTSFQIGSQH
+109 LSLTSFQVGNQH
-121 AWEIQTEGS
+121 AWEIQAEGS
-130 QTIAIQPAAGTLGT
+130 QTIALQPAAGSLGT
-144 SLEIRDLFFNIPARR
+144 SLEVRDLFFNIPARR

-179 ALSNPN
+179 ALSNPTI
-185 VTFNLYHNG
+185 TFNLYHNG
-194 KLRNHFA
+194 KLRSHLA
-201 IADTPQRIKQV
+201 SADFPERIKQ
-212 LEEEFSATALFITEE
+212 LLGQEFRQTALFITEE

-304 EVRFRDARA
+304 EVRFRDSRA
-313 VHQFIFHAIHKTLAT
+313 VHQFIFHAIHKALANGHT
-328 SHNEIMGET
+328 ESSEAN
-337 GLPDS
+337 LSDS
-342 IHEINTISRASKKSS
+342 THHIGAVTRNIKKVP
-357 LSYSQNRQVDL
+357 LTYSQNRQVNL

-377 VFYQALFG
+377 VFYQTLFG
-385 EKPHEINTTPTLSA
+385 EKSHEIIAAPDLTVQSESHASN
-399 QYEPHSLGFLGHA
+399 FLGYA

-418 IYILAQNNQG
+418 IYILAQSTQG

-437 HERIVYEEL
+437 HERIVYEKL
-446 KQAFDRQT
+446 KQALDQQA
-454 LPTQSLLIPHLFQA
+454 LPTQSLLIPHLLQA
-468 DLLDITTAE
+468 DTLDITTVE
-477 ENTPLLNQLGFE
+477 ENALLLNQLGFE
-489 LTVTSPTTL
+489 ISVTSPTTL
-498 AVRAIPSI
+498 AIRTIPSI
-506 LKEADISKL
+506 LKNADISKL

-530 TLANNRNEILATIAC
+530 LLTGNRNEILATMAC
-545 HSAVRAN
+545 HSAIRAN
-552 ALLTIEE
+552 ELLTIEE
-559 MNALLRDLEKT
+559 MNVLLREMEKT

-579 RPTWLALSLSQLD
+579 RPTWLALSLEQID

>member
-30 EILEN
+30 EVLEN
-35 CVDAGSTE
+35 CVDAGATE
-43 VTIHLMQGGLKL
+43 IDIHLMQGGLKL
-55 IRVTDNGIGISKEDL
+55 IRVTDNGAGISKEDL

-79 SKIGSQE
+79 SKISNQD

-109 LSLTSFQIGSQH
+109 LSLTSFQVGNQH
-121 AWEIQTEGS
+121 AWEIQAEGS
-130 QTIAIQPAAGTLGT
+130 QTIALQPAAGSLGT
-144 SLEIRDLFFNIPARR
+144 SLEVRDLFFNIPARR

-179 ALSNPN
+179 ALSNPTI
-185 VTFNLYHNG
+185 TFNLYHNG
-194 KLRNHFA
+194 KLRSHLA
-201 IADTPQRIKQV
+201 SADFPERIKQ
-212 LEEEFSATALFITEE
+212 LLGQEFRETALFITEE

-304 EVRFRDARA
+304 EVRFRDSRA
-313 VHQFIFHAIHKTLAT
+313 VHQFIFHAIHKALANGHT
-328 SHNEIMGET
+328 ESSEAN
-337 GLPDS
+337 LPDS
-342 IHEINTISRASKKSS
+342 THHIGVVTRSIKKVP
-357 LSYSQNRQVDL
+357 LTYSQNRQVNL

-377 VFYQALFG
+377 VFYQTLLG
-385 EKPHEINTTPTLSA
+385 EKSHEIIAAPDLTIQSESHASN
-399 QYEPHSLGFLGHA
+399 FLGYA

-418 IYILAQNNQG
+418 IYILAQSTQG

-437 HERIVYEEL
+437 HERIVYEKL
-446 KQAFDRQT
+446 KQALDQQA
-454 LPTQSLLIPHLFQA
+454 LPTQSLLIPHLLQTDA
-468 DLLDITTAE
+468 LDITTVE
-477 ENTPLLNQLGFE
+477 ESALLLNQLGFE
-489 LTVTSPTTL
+489 ISVTSPTTL
-498 AVRAIPSI
+498 AIRTMPSI
-506 LKEADISKL
+506 LKNADISKL

-530 TLANNRNEILATIAC
+530 LLTGNRNEILATMAC
-545 HSAVRAN
+545 HSAIRAN
-552 ALLTIEE
+552 ELLTIEE
-559 MNALLRDLEKT
+559 MNVLLREMEKT

-579 RPTWLALSLSQLD
+579 RPTWLALSLEQID

>member
-18 GEVIERPASVLK
+18 GEVIERPASILK
-30 EILEN
+30 EVLEN

-43 VTIHLMQGGLKL
+43 VNIHLTEGGLKL

-79 SKIGSQE
+79 SKISSQE

-109 LSLTSFQIGSQH
+109 LSLTSFQIGNQH
-121 AWEIQTEGS
+121 AWEIQAEGN
-130 QTIAIQPAAGTLGT
+130 QIIAIQPAAGSLGT
-144 SLEIRDLFFNIPARR
+144 SLEVRDLFFNIPARR
-159 KFLKSESTEFA
+159 KFLKSGPTEFA

-179 ALSNPN
+179 ALSNPD

-194 KLRNHFA
+194 KLRSHLA
-201 IADTPQRIKQV
+201 ATDIPERIKQV
-212 LEEEFSATALFITEE
+212 LGEEFRETALFIAEE

-232 LQGLIS
+232 LQGMIS
-238 RPTFSRTT
+238 RPTFSRTN

-313 VHQFIFHAIHKTLAT
+313 VHQFIFHAIHKALANG
-328 SHNEIMGET
+328 HNEIMSET

-342 IHEINTISRASKKSS
+342 SHESNTFSHATKKSS
-357 LSYSQNRQVDL
+357 LSYSQNRQANL
-368 PLQSAAQPS
+368 PLQSAAQPPA
-377 VFYQALFG
+377 FYQALFG
-385 EKPHEINTTPTLSA
+385 EKPYEINIAPTLSA
-399 QYEPHSLGFLGHA
+399 QDETDSPGFLGHA
-412 LGQLLG
+412 VGQLLG

-437 HERIVYEEL
+437 HERIVYEKL
-446 KQAFDRQT
+446 KRAFDRQA
-454 LPTQSLLIPHLFQA
+454 LPTQSLLIPYLFQGGS
-468 DLLDITTAE
+468 LDTTTVE

-489 LTVTSPTTL
+489 ITVTSPTTL

-506 LKEADISKL
+506 LKDADISKL
-515 ISELLEDIRSYGSSQ
+515 ISELLADIRSYGSSQ
-530 TLANNRNEILATIAC
+530 ALVNNRNEILATMAC

-552 ALLTIEE
+552 ELLTLEE
-559 MNALLRDLEKT
+559 MNALLREIEKT

-579 RPTWLALSLSQLD
+579 RPTWLALSLEQLD

>member
-30 EILEN
+30 EVLEN
-35 CVDAGSTE
+35 CVDAGATE
-43 VTIHLMQGGLKL
+43 IDIYLMQGGLKL
-55 IRVTDNGIGISKEDL
+55 IRITDNGSGISKEDL

-79 SKIGSQE
+79 SKIGSQD
-86 DLQKIVSLGF
+86 DLQNIVSLGF

-109 LSLTSFQIGSQH
+109 LSLTSFQAGNHH
-121 AWEIQTEGS
+121 AWEIQVEGN
-130 QTIAIQPAAGTLGT
+130 QTIALQPAAGSLGT
-144 SLEIRDLFFNIPARR
+144 SLEVRDLFFNIPARR

-179 ALSNPN
+179 ALSNPTI
-185 VTFNLYHNG
+185 TFNLYHNG
-194 KLRNHFA
+194 KLRSHLA
-201 IADTPQRIKQV
+201 SADFPERIKQ
-212 LEEEFSATALFITEE
+212 LLGQEFRETALFITEK

-238 RPTFSRTT
+238 RPAFSRTT
-246 REMQYFFVNGRF
+246 REIQYFFVNGRF
-258 VKDKLL
+258 VKDKLV

-304 EVRFRDARA
+304 EVRFRDSRA
-313 VHQFIFHAIHKTLAT
+313 VHQFIFHAIHKALANGHT
-328 SHNEIMGET
+328 ESSEAN
-337 GLPDS
+337 LSDS
-342 IHEINTISRASKKSS
+342 THHIGAVTRNIKKVP
-357 LSYSQNRQVDL
+357 LTYSQNRQVNL

-377 VFYQALFG
+377 VFYQTLFG
-385 EKPHEINTTPTLSA
+385 EKSHEIIAAPDLTIQSESHASN
-399 QYEPHSLGFLGHA
+399 FLGYA

-418 IYILAQNNQG
+418 IYILAQSAQG

-437 HERIVYEEL
+437 HERIVYEKL
-446 KQAFDRQT
+446 KQALDQQA
-454 LPTQSLLIPHLFQA
+454 LPTQSLLIPHLLQA
-468 DLLDITTAE
+468 DALDITTVE
-477 ENTPLLNQLGFE
+477 ENALLLNQLGFE
-489 LTVTSPTTL
+489 ISVTSPTTL
-498 AVRAIPSI
+498 AIRTIPSI
-506 LKEADISKL
+506 LKNADISKL

-530 TLANNRNEILATIAC
+530 LLTGNRNEILATMAC
-545 HSAVRAN
+545 HSAIRAN
-552 ALLTIEE
+552 ELLTIEE
-559 MNALLRDLEKT
+559 MNVLLREMEKT

-579 RPTWLALSLSQLD
+579 RPTWLALSLEQID